1 MCACVS
7 GRARGGFSAAG
18 WECFQLLYSMTG
30 FGKGTAECESGTVT
44 VEIKSV
50 NSKSLDLSVKLPREL
65 FAFEADVKKAV
76 QNGISRGKTDVFV
89 QFARSENCA
98 TSVKVDWALAEGYM
112 KAGKEAAE
120 RLNIEWR
127 PDVDRLFRI
136 PDVLSVE
143 RPEPDADTL
152 GACVKKAAADAVD
165 NLKAMRLTE
174 GLSLEK
180 ELKGIL
186 ADIKESFARIRER
199 APFVAAEYRDKLNE
213 RITELLGKP
222 ELVDGQR
229 LAQEVAYFADKADIT
244 EETARIESH
253 LKQLDKLLEGGA
265 PVGRELDFIVQ
276 EFKREINTLGSKS
289 NDSVLFKEVLNVKG
303 KLESFR
309 EQIQNIE

>member
-1 MCACVS
+1 
-7 GRARGGFSAAG
+7 
-18 WECFQLLYSMTG
+18 
-30 FGKGTAECESGTVT
+30 
-44 VEIKSV
+44 
-50 NSKSLDLSVKLPREL
+50 SVKLPREL

-89 QFARSENCA
+89 QFARSENSA

-152 GACVKKAAADAVD
+152 GACVKKAAADAVE

>member
-1 MCACVS
+1 M
-7 GRARGGFSAAG
+7 
-18 WECFQLLYSMTG
+18 LLYSMTG
-30 FGKGTAECESGTVT
+30 FGKGTAECEGGTVT
-44 VEIKSV
+44 VEIKTV
-50 NSKSLDLSVKLPREL
+50 NSKSLDLSIKLPREL

-76 QNGISRGKTDVFV
+76 QSGVTRGKTDVFV
-89 QFARSENCA
+89 QFARSENAA
-98 TSVKVDWALAEGYM
+98 TAVKVDWALAEAYI
-112 KAGKEAAE
+112 KAGKEASE
-120 RLNIEWR
+120 RLNIDWKT
-127 PDVDRLFRI
+127 DVDRLFKI
-136 PDVLSVE
+136 PDVITVE
-143 RPEPDADTL
+143 RPEPDAEAL
-152 GACVKKAAADAVD
+152 GACVRRAAAEAVE

-174 GLSLEK
+174 GASLEK

-186 ADIKESFARIRER
+186 SDIKGSFTNIRAR
-199 APFVAAEYRDKLNE
+199 APFVAAEYRDKLNA
-213 RITELLGKP
+213 RIAELLGKP

-244 EETARIESH
+244 EEIARIDSH
-253 LKQLDKLLEGGA
+253 LAQLDRLLEGGA